1 MLVTTELVRD
11 VLCNELLGIDETI
24 KEAHEIMA
32 PPYLAKKWRI
42 LSPDQLEN
50 IAQHINN
57 ISKVLTSD
65 DFQQVTDPD
74 DVWLTEL
81 KEFCRQKRKEQ

>member
-11 VLCNELLGIDETI
+11 VLCDQVIQLSKLEGLPQS
-24 KEAHEIMA
+24 AA
-32 PPYLAKKWRI
+32 PHIHALSLI
-42 LSPDQLEN
+42 LS
-50 IAQHINN
+50 
-57 ISKVLTSD
+57 SD

-81 KEFCRQKRKEQ
+81 KEFCKQKRKEQ